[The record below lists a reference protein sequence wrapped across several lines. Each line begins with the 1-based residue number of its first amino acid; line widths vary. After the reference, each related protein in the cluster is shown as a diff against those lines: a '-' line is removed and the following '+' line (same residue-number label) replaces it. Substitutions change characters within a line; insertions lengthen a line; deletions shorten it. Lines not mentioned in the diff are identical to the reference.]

1 MRVPALVLSCV
12 LAAGCA
18 GTQYSSGP
26 VVEPAEL
33 GQGSNSVSQFL
44 RALAG
49 PGPGLAAHDP
59 PSGQLFDQIPA
70 WDGAAMKVCC
80 SALSRDE
87 YLKMRCDT
95 DQPVYP
101 RTNRC

>member
-1 MRVPALVLSCV
+1 MRVPALVLCCLVLTGCV
-12 LAAGCA
+12 ATTAQTVQPTA
-18 GTQYSSGP
+18 RTEPSGF
-26 VVEPAEL
+26 
-33 GQGSNSVSQFL
+33 SQFM

-59 PSGQLFDQIPA
+59 SDPAALFQQIPA
-70 WDGAAMKVCC
+70 WDDAAQKRCC

-87 YLKMRCDT
+87 FIKARCDT